1 MQLIPVVGVN
11 NSLAGN
17 NWFAERHLARAQG
30 LFDPSLPPP
39 DVTVNLS
46 RTYHE
51 FKSEYE
57 LWHPRLAHINP
68 RMALLAKPDLKDW
81 PRKSHC
87 DDCTM
92 GKFHK
97 LPHSG
102 KRPTAANLPWA
113 PGEYLTCDLFGPLL
127 RSAGGAKYAAFY
139 IDLKSRFVYVKALKH
154 KSDHYRSFVE
164 VVVDVRARSGRPMRF
179 FKTDGDGIF
188 TGGEAVE
195 LYEKYN
201 IRHVQSA
208 PGDSASNDVAE
219 RTIRTFAEL
228 TRSNLLHAGAP
239 PNLWAEAMALVG
251 YVWNHIATMPST
263 TIPGSYL
270 SHTSILEGHSRKFD
284 LSNLRAFGTKCY
296 FMLTVQK
303 KGGRKEAVGAKAKL
317 GAIVGIEDNMP
328 AYRVFDF
335 EQRDKPKKIPFA
347 QVVTHEG
354 HFPFRSYA
362 QWTVEEKELPESF
375 IPTVESYNNYSEWRR
390 FQFQSED
397 MRELESGNS
406 NQPEVQPDIPPLGG
420 LSNMPPL
427 EACEEFQSET
437 DVSGATG
444 PLAAPPVSPLQPTDD
459 SKSGSVPQYRH
470 PPQPSMPSPAKVTV
484 QPAGPSM
491 APAQDKAYDL
501 RPSKDPVYKPPRQLY
516 RKWPTVTQPVST
528 TSPVRTTLYQ

>member
-1 MQLIPVVGVN
+1 
-11 NSLAGN
+11 
-17 NWFAERHLARAQG
+17 
-30 LFDPSLPPP
+30 
-39 DVTVNLS
+39 
-46 RTYHE
+46 
-51 FKSEYE
+51 
-57 LWHPRLAHINP
+57 
-68 RMALLAKPDLKDW
+68 
-81 PRKSHC
+81 
-87 DDCTM
+87 
-92 GKFHK
+92 
-97 LPHSG
+97 
-102 KRPTAANLPWA
+102 
-113 PGEYLTCDLFGPLL
+113 
-127 RSAGGAKYAAFY
+127 
-139 IDLKSRFVYVKALKH
+139 
-154 KSDHYRSFVE
+154 
-164 VVVDVRARSGRPMRF
+164 MRF

-303 KGGRKEAVGAKAKL
+303 KGGAKAKL

-354 HFPFRSYA
+354 LNGQSRRKSY
-362 QWTVEEKELPESF
+362 QSLSF
-375 IPTVESYNNYSEWRR
+375 LLWNLTTTIP
-390 FQFQSED
+390 
-397 MRELESGNS
+397 
-406 NQPEVQPDIPPLGG
+406 
-420 LSNMPPL
+420 
-427 EACEEFQSET
+427 
-437 DVSGATG
+437 SGADSSSSPRTCVNWNQAIRTN
-444 PLAAPPVSPLQPTDD
+444 PRFSRIFPPWADCPTCRHWKLAKNFNQKLT
-459 SKSGSVPQYRH
+459 
-470 PPQPSMPSPAKVTV
+470 
-484 QPAGPSM
+484 
-491 APAQDKAYDL
+491 
-501 RPSKDPVYKPPRQLY
+501 
-516 RKWPTVTQPVST
+516 
-528 TSPVRTTLYQ
+528 